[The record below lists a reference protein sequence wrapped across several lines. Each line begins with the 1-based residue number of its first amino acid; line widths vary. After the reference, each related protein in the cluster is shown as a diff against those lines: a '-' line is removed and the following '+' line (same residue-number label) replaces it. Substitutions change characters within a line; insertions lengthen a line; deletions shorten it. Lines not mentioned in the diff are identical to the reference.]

1 MRNTYFRDYE
11 WTRRHIYTTGLGD
24 RPPSLKDKRLEGV
37 HNFYTPNKKRTG
49 MSRRELAYCKK
60 IAKTFIGHLRYNR
73 EYRLR
78 KISLFYGRIHA
89 FDVDA
94 VKTMA
99 KKYKFVLKKECL
111 YQIFENNGRKFEMWK
126 RGGAFWGGTNYRDGR
141 DKLVD
146 YPMRAANVIDVN
158 SRNSRS
164 ASYARI
170 RKSAI
175 PDLTYNDRLVRLEGK
190 TLLMLRFLLKKG
202 SNPNEP
208 VFLENMIFKYKWHSK
223 IFFLKVFEMCIKYGL
238 NEFNLDK
245 VLRNGWVERSG
256 RAFFLYPVN
265 PYMNHLDVKD
275 TVKIC
280 RGWIRSKQFD
290 RVVKQSKKG
299 IGELNDDVIGII
311 STFLYEPL
319 SENL

>member
-1 MRNTYFRDYE
+1 
-11 WTRRHIYTTGLGD
+11 
-24 RPPSLKDKRLEGV
+24 
-37 HNFYTPNKKRTG
+37 
-49 MSRRELAYCKK
+49 
-60 IAKTFIGHLRYNR
+60 
-73 EYRLR
+73 
-78 KISLFYGRIHA
+78 
-89 FDVDA
+89 
-94 VKTMA
+94 
-99 KKYKFVLKKECL
+99 
-111 YQIFENNGRKFEMWK
+111 
-126 RGGAFWGGTNYRDGR
+126 
-141 DKLVD
+141 
-146 YPMRAANVIDVN
+146 
-158 SRNSRS
+158 
-164 ASYARI
+164 
-170 RKSAI
+170 
-175 PDLTYNDRLVRLEGK
+175 
-190 TLLMLRFLLKKG
+190 
-202 SNPNEP
+202 
-208 VFLENMIFKYKWHSK
+208 
-223 IFFLKVFEMCIKYGL
+223 MCIKYGL